1 MLGQF
6 ATANDNVSVPINQVF
21 ERLNKERVTTGLLS
35 DYGVQLIDIAY
46 HLIRKKSMD
55 KNNLISLT
63 LSPEEEARLNSC
75 IGKLETLLAS
85 KFVSPFLKNLPQ
97 K

>member
-1 MLGQF
+1 MKKLRFWTIALALLGQF

-46 HLIRKKSMD
+46 YNGTLGDSNFVDMDSHKQLYVGLYTPKK
-55 KNNLISLT
+55 
-63 LSPEEEARLNSC
+63 
-75 IGKLETLLAS
+75 
-85 KFVSPFLKNLPQ
+85 
-97 K
+97 

>member
-1 MLGQF
+1 MVMKKLRFWTIALALLGQF

-46 HLIRKKSMD
+46 HLIRKKVWT
-55 KNNLISLT
+55 KTIS
-63 LSPEEEARLNSC
+63 SA
-75 IGKLETLLAS
+75 
-85 KFVSPFLKNLPQ
+85 
-97 K
+97 